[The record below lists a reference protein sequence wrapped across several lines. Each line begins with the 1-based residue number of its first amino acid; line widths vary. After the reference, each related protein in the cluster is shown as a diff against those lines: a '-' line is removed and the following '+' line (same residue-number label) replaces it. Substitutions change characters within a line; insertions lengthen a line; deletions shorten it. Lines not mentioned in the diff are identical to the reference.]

1 MNVKEILAAMHDILV
16 SIRTNSP
23 SEAIHQKILEYAAEL
38 TGAPDGS
45 FCKIDV
51 RTQALE
57 IVASFGR
64 NLTPEEKK
72 LRLKVGEGITGYVAT
87 SGQTYVCQD
96 TSTDPHYVKLLDNVR
111 SELAVPVKFGN
122 QVWGVINLDGST
134 PDFFTPETIQS
145 MEVFAEL
152 ASAAVKVA
160 RELEEER
167 KLQQHLMQNEKLAAM
182 GHILA
187 GVAHELNNPL
197 TAILG
202 HASLLSM
209 RELDP
214 SSMRSIQA
222 ITSESQ
228 RAARLAKDLLG
239 FSRKRQ
245 HQIEN
250 VNLNDLVRD
259 TCALLRY
266 QFKLKAT
273 KLNCSFSSFPLLVRI
288 DPTQFQQVLV
298 NLISNA
304 EQAMPEGKHDA
315 VVSVETLRRG
325 ENSVVRITDNG
336 TGIAQEHLDK
346 IFEPFFTTK
355 PEGQGTGLGLSI
367 SREVIE
373 RSGGDISVQSTVD
386 RGTTFTV
393 VLPLTLQMDA
403 TNVTPA
409 QSGEEPVPLDSTR
422 MIPMISKAPEKIRVL
437 LIDDEN
443 LLLNAIAQY
452 LKSVGLIVETAESYA
467 SAISKIEKMTFD
479 VVLSD
484 IRLPGKD
491 GFELY
496 HMACQIKPALQKRF
510 VFMSGDMVRKNT
522 QEQLT
527 LTGCAAI
534 EKPFS
539 FQNLHD
545 ILKEQIRA
553 EQ

>member
-1 MNVKEILAAMHDILV
+1 MNVKDILAAMHEILV
-16 SIRTNSP
+16 AIRMNSP
-23 SEAIHQKILEYAAEL
+23 GEAIHQRILEYASQL
-38 TGAPDGS
+38 SGAPGS

-51 RTQALE
+51 RTQELE
-57 IVASFGR
+57 IVATVGSDF
-64 NLTPEEKK
+64 TPEKRRF
-72 LRLKVGEGITGYVAT
+72 RLKVGEGITGHVAET
-87 SGQTYVCQD
+87 GQTYICQD
-96 TSTDPHYVKLLDNVR
+96 ATTDPLYVKLLDNVQ
-111 SELAVPVKFGN
+111 SELTVPVKFGN
-122 QVWGVINLDGST
+122 QVWGVINLDGPT
-134 PDFFTPETIQS
+134 PNFFTAETIQS

-152 ASAAVKVA
+152 ASAGVKVA
-160 RELEEER
+160 REMEEER

-182 GHILA
+182 GRILA

-202 HASLLSM
+202 HASLLGM

-214 SSMRSIQA
+214 ASMRSIQA

-245 HQIEN
+245 HQVEN
-250 VNLNDLVRD
+250 ANLNDLVRD

-273 KLNCSFSSFPLLVRI
+273 KLNCSPTMSPLIVRI

-304 EQAMPEGKHDA
+304 EQAIPDGKQDA
-315 VVSVETLRRG
+315 AVNVETLRRG
-325 ENSVVRITDNG
+325 ESAIVRVTDNG
-336 TGIAQEHLDK
+336 VGIPSEHLDK

-367 SREVIE
+367 SRGVIE
-373 RSGGDISVQSTVD
+373 RAGGDISVQSAVG
-386 RGTTFTV
+386 RGTTFTTI
-393 VLPLTLQMDA
+393 LPLAFQ
-403 TNVTPA
+403 NEVGETPA
-409 QSGEEPVPLDSTR
+409 SLEGEEPVPMDATR
-422 MIPMISKAPEKIRVL
+422 VIPIMSKAPEKIRVL
-437 LIDDEN
+437 LVDDEN
-443 LLLNAIAQY
+443 LLLNAITQY

-467 SAISKIEKMTFD
+467 AALSKIERMSFD

-496 HMACQIKPALQKRF
+496 NAACQIKPSLEKRF

-522 QEQLT
+522 QEQLA
-527 LTGCAAI
+527 LTGCSAI

-545 ILKEQIRA
+545 ILKEQIRSGS
-553 EQ
+553 